1 MDGGIV
7 AVIGVSIAVVA
18 FVTAFVTVYFCQ
30 KRREK
35 MLDEPAQKKAAI
47 STV

>member
-1 MDGGIV
+1 M

-35 MLDEPAQKKAAI
+35 MLDEPAQKKVQEKAAVSI
-47 STV
+47 V